1 MQTLLGH
8 ALDARIAIRETLY
21 GLVLIAIEK
30 LTFFELYLERRDT
43 A

>member
-8 ALDARIAIRETLY
+8 VLNAKIAIHETLY

-30 LTFFELYLERRDT
+30 LTFLELYLERRHT